1 MFKYHHTKGFFVA
14 IDGPNGSGKSTLVEE
29 IKAKMEL
36 EQFEVYVTREPSD
49 SELGTSTRN
58 FSEFYSGKTLACLIA
73 ADRYEHILT
82 EILPELNK
90 GKIVIT
96 DRYILSSLIL
106 QRMDDVDTSFILAL
120 NSERRAVPQQSDFAF
135 ELSAAPAE
143 GQAHTFWHFRYGLY
157 GSKSSF
163 GFCIVNPFSAA

>member
-58 FSEFYSGKTLACLIA
+58 FSEFYSGKT
-73 ADRYEHILT
+73 
-82 EILPELNK
+82 
-90 GKIVIT
+90 
-96 DRYILSSLIL
+96 
-106 QRMDDVDTSFILAL
+106 
-120 NSERRAVPQQSDFAF
+120 
-135 ELSAAPAE
+135 
-143 GQAHTFWHFRYGLY
+143 
-157 GSKSSF
+157 
-163 GFCIVNPFSAA
+163 